1 MRAASWEGTMRR
13 RATIGAVVIATVLT
27 FGTTPA
33 GAISYGELDATA
45 HPNVGALVVVLPGVN
60 VPICSGTLVAPNVFL
75 TAAHCVFGDLG
86 TLPLAVTFDPTVSPS
101 STIYRGR
108 PVIHPTYADY
118 KGQGGASDPRDVAVV
133 LLDQAPSGITPAA
146 VAPVGYL
153 DRAALKGTKVLSVGY
168 GAIRVSRKKG
178 PQGILGNSDRR
189 RGAGTFLSLQAAWLR
204 TSMNQA
210 TGDAGTCFGD
220 SGGPHFVGTT
230 VVAITSTGD
239 SQCKALDTA
248 YRMDTAVAHAFLDPY
263 LTGAAS

>member
-1 MRAASWEGTMRR
+1 MRR
-13 RATIGAVVIATVLT
+13 LATMGVVVIATVLT
-27 FGTTPA
+27 CGATPA
-33 GAISYGELDATA
+33 GAIAYGELDGTA
-45 HPNVGALVVVLPGVN
+45 HPNVGALVVALPGDN
-60 VPICSGTLVAPNVFL
+60 VPICSGTLVAPTVFL

-118 KGQGGASDPRDVAVV
+118 KGRGGSSDPRDVAVV
-133 LLDQAPSGITPAA
+133 LLDRAPSGISPAA
-146 VAPVGYL
+146 VAPVGFL
-153 DRAALKGTKVLSVGY
+153 DRASLRRTKVLSVGY
-168 GAIRVSRKKG
+168 GSIRESRRKG
-178 PQGILGNSDRR
+178 PQGILDNSDRR
-189 RGAGTFLSLQAAWLR
+189 RGAGTFHSLQAAWLR

-210 TGDAGTCFGD
+210 TGNAGTCFGD

-248 YRMDTAVAHAFLDPY
+248 YRMDTGVAHAFLDPY
-263 LTGAAS
+263 LTGATS